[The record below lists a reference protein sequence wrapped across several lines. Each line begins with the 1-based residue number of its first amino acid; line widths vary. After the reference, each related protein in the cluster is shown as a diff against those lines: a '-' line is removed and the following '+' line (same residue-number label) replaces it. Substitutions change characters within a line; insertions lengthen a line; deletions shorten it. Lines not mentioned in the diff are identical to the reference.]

1 MQADFS
7 RRTFDPLKHFSAVLS
22 QQGRVQL
29 DADAN
34 EQGAILLHQ
43 LRTVVADLVGPAAA
57 VAGPPA
63 GFEIDPVLDSRTNK
77 VLDLTIAPGRFYV
90 DGRLVENHRHQATYW
105 NQPDGHLD
113 PETDALPETGPFV
126 VYLRV
131 WERLITALQDPAI
144 REVALGDPGP
154 DTAARAKTVWQVA
167 WCAGESTGDFE
178 DFLQSVD
185 PARGRLAAR
194 AKRPDDADE
203 DVCRLPPEARF
214 RGPENQLYRVEVHT
228 GGLAWQDLSDVPNRG
243 RRAEFVR
250 ALPGATFKW
259 SRENASVVFPVVSV
273 SGATVT
279 LATLGRDGKLDLDV
293 GDHVELVDD
302 ATASRVAD
310 DVPALQR
317 PNPSPK
323 LLTVVAIDPADR
335 LVTLDSEVDDRCG
348 PGTDPELHPLLRRWD
363 HRASAT
369 YETGSRD
376 VAADGAL
383 PLVEDTWI
391 DLEDGVQVFF
401 QAPPR
406 QSASSL
412 AESGGSYR
420 RGDYW
425 QIPART
431 ITGDVEW
438 PQDSVGPHAVAPH
451 GVGYHYAVLG
461 IIGADGQVTDRPISF
476 EPLFPDAANRGVEAG
491 GSAAGG
497 PAAAG
502 GSAAG
507 GGSAVPGGSPAGGS
521 AAPHGASAASAPT
534 GSTASA
540 GSAAGGPAASAAAG
554 ASAARG
560 DASMGSST
568 PGGTA
573 ASGTLVKGS
582 SAAGGSAGSGGASMG
597 SSPGGS
603 AMPVQ
608 AFAAPAA
615 MRSAAVAAEGPP
627 VPQMAF
633 SRPISPL
640 RQSNPQPSVS
650 VQVLDSPPAPGSSP
664 EPQPVVPTAGQ
675 DGLSTP
681 RPTTPSPV
689 PRQNGS
695 PAQPAVSDSVPG
707 QEDSMPS
714 QPATPTASV
723 DAAPQSAPASDST
736 VPAAPTTAPPVTGA
750 PAGPLGNQL
759 TSWLRTVVPG
769 LWATLVAWLVS
780 FGLPASMTGWLGGLG
795 NQVMV
800 PIVLAI
806 VYALLR
812 RLEPMMPPWLTRL
825 LIGSNRP
832 PSYASS
838 KAA

>member
-1 MQADFS
+1 M
-7 RRTFDPLKHFSAVLS
+7 
-22 QQGRVQL
+22 
-29 DADAN
+29 
-34 EQGAILLHQ
+34 
-43 LRTVVADLVGPAAA
+43 
-57 VAGPPA
+57 
-63 GFEIDPVLDSRTNK
+63 
-77 VLDLTIAPGRFYV
+77 
-90 DGRLVENHRHQATYW
+90 
-105 NQPDGHLD
+105 
-113 PETDALPETGPFV
+113 

-167 WCAGESTGDFE
+167 WCAGESTGDFQ

-228 GGLAWQDLSDVPNRG
+228 GGLAWQDLSDVPNRS
-243 RRAEFVR
+243 RRAEFVP

-323 LLTVVAIDPADR
+323 LLTVVGIDPADR
-335 LVTLDSEVDDRCG
+335 VVTLDSDVDDRCG

-369 YETGSRD
+369 YESGGRD
-376 VAADGAL
+376 VAADRAL

-401 QAPPR
+401 TAPPR
-406 QSASSL
+406 PSASS
-412 AESGGSYR
+412 AASSADSGGSYR

-438 PQDSVGPHAVAPH
+438 PQDAGGPHAVVPH

-476 EPLFPDAANRGVEAG
+476 EPLFPDPANRGVAG
-491 GSAAGG
+491 GES
-497 PAAAG
+497 AAG
-502 GSAAG
+502 GSAAA
-507 GGSAVPGGSPAGGS
+507 GGSSASGNSPAGSPAGGS
-521 AAPHGASAASAPT
+521 ATAGGSAAPGASPAGGSTGHAGPLTGGSAVPHGASAGPAAGGSAVPH
-534 GSTASA
+534 GASA
-540 GSAAGGPAASAAAG
+540 GSAASAVPGDGAMG
-554 ASAARG
+554 ASV
-560 DASMGSST
+560 

-573 ASGTLVKGS
+573 ASGTLFTGPL
-582 SAAGGSAGSGGASMG
+582 AAGGSAGSEGASMG

-608 AFAAPAA
+608 TFAAAPAA
-615 MRSAAVAAEGPP
+615 MRSAAVTEGPP

-650 VQVLDSPPAPGSSP
+650 VQVLDNPP

-675 DGLSTP
+675 DGPSTP
-681 RPTTPSPV
+681 RPATPSPV

-695 PAQPAVSDSVPG
+695 PAQPAGSDSVPG
-707 QEDSMPS
+707 QEDLMPS
-714 QPATPTASV
+714 RPTAPTAPV
-723 DAAPQSAPASDST
+723 DAAPQTTPATAPTDGAPQSTPAAVPAGSAPQSELATDST
-736 VPAAPTTAPPVTGA
+736 VPAAPAAPTTAPPVTGA

-812 RLEPMMPPWLTRL
+812 RLEPIMPPWLTRL

-838 KAA
+838 QTA